1 MSLLQTKLVNR
12 IEIAK
17 YLQISKSVNEDKL
30 NEMITKVQINDIL
43 PLLGTD
49 LFNDLLTNTTSTGNA
64 SLLNGGSYIANG
76 INYINY
82 GLKSVIVHYVD
93 AYYKMFGDA
102 TDTPF
107 GLVNKLNS
115 NESKPVD
122 YSTKKT
128 LYTENKKVAFTIWE
142 NVRDYLILTENIY
155 YLKNVN
161 NCNYNLN
168 NNFKITKI
176 I

>member
-1 MSLLQTKLVNR
+1 MSLLETKLVNR

-17 YLQISKSVNEDKL
+17 FLQISKSVNEDKL
-30 NEMITKVQINDIL
+30 NEIIIKVQINDIL
-43 PLLGTD
+43 PLLGTN
-49 LFNDLLTNTTSTGNA
+49 LFNDLLTNPTSTGNA
-64 SLLNGGSYIANG
+64 SLLNGGSYAANG

-82 GLKSVIVHYVD
+82 GLKSVICHYVD

-107 GLVNKLNS
+107 GLVNKLNGI
-115 NESKPVD
+115 ESKPVE
-122 YSTKKT
+122 YPIKKT

-142 NVRDYLILTENIY
+142 NVRDYLIKTENLL
-155 YLKNVN
+155 YLQ
-161 NCNYNLN
+161 NLN
-168 NNFKITKI
+168 ICQKRNSNFKISKI